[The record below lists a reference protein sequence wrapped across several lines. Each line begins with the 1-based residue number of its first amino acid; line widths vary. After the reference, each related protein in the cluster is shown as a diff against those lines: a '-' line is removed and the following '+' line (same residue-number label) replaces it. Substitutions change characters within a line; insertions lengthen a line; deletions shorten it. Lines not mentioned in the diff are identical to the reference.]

1 MATITINGERRNWE
15 GEKTLREL
23 IQSLNLK
30 TENLL
35 IEQNFEIVPANQL
48 DERMARAGDV
58 IEIIRIVGGG

>member
-23 IQSLNLK
+23 IQWLNLK